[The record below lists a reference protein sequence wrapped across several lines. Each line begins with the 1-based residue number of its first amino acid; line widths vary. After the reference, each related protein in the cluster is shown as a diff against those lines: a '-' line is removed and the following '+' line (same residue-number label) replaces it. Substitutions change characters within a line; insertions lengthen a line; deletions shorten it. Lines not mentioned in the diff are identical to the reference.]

1 VRPVEIVRQAK
12 EQVAELTGLKVEGT
26 TGFER
31 NGEGWIVTVVALE
44 LSRTPN
50 TMDVLGSYEV
60 VIDDDGELSQFK
72 RTGRTHRAAVEEG
85 MR

>member
-1 VRPVEIVRQAK
+1 MRPVEIVKHAK
-12 EQVAELTGLKVEGT
+12 QHVAELTGLAVEGT

-31 NGEGWIVTVVALE
+31 NGDGWVVTVVALE

-50 TMDVLGSYEV
+50 TMDVLGTYEV
-60 VIDDDGELSQFK
+60 VVADDGELQHFK

-85 MR
+85 